1 MSGLRSLSAVLFL
14 SVSLAACNQQKAES
28 SAGYADAAPQSMML
42 EVAPAQ
48 AAPADSGAPANTAIA
63 VAVPQLAYSYEYSF
77 VLPAARLEAMVAA
90 HQKACDAA
98 GPATCQMISARGSND
113 KDSASLSRTL
123 ELRVTPAWLKT
134 WQSRLD
140 ADIKKANGRIS
151 RHSVESED
159 LSLQIVDTEARLKNK
174 EALRDRLA
182 EIVRSRPGK
191 IADLVEAETQLA
203 QVQGDIDAARSS
215 LNVMKKR
222 VATVHLTLT
231 YESEAVAA
239 SQGTFAPLGEAMN
252 SIVRNMVWA
261 LASLIHLI
269 AYAVP
274 FVLLG
279 IGAVWLLRRWWK
291 ARKAKR
297 GDQ

>member
-14 SVSLAACNQQKAES
+14 SVSLAACNQPKAES
-28 SAGYADAAPQSMML
+28 SAAEAAMDERVAVDL
-42 EVAPAQ
+42 VAPAPPS
-48 AAPADSGAPANTAIA
+48 AGANTAIA

-77 VLPAARLEAMVAA
+77 VLPAARLEAMVAS

-98 GPATCQMISARGSND
+98 GPVTCQVISARGSND

>member
-1 MSGLRSLSAVLFL
+1 MSCLRSLSAVLFL
-14 SVSLAACNQQKAES
+14 SVSLAACNQQNGLNEYAET
-28 SAGYADAAPQSMML
+28 AMDERVAVDL
-42 EVAPAQ
+42 VAPA
-48 AAPADSGAPANTAIA
+48 AAPADAGSPANTAIA
-63 VAVPQLAYSYEYSF
+63 VAVPQLAYTYEYSF
-77 VLPAARLEAMVAA
+77 VLPAARLEPLVAA

-98 GPATCQMISARGSND
+98 GPATCQMISARGSNNN
-113 KDSASLSRTL
+113 KDASSLSRTL
-123 ELRVTPAWLKT
+123 ELRVTPAWLKV

-140 ADIKKANGRIS
+140 ADMKKANGRIS

-239 SQGTFAPLGEAMN
+239 SQGTFAPLGDAMN

-279 IGAVWLLRRWWK
+279 AGVVWLLRRWWK

-297 GDQ
+297 DQ

>member
-1 MSGLRSLSAVLFL
+1 MSGLRSLSAILFL
-14 SVSLAACNQQKAES
+14 SVSLAACNQQHGLNEHAD
-28 SAGYADAAPQSMML
+28 YADAAPQSL
-42 EVAPAQ
+42 EMALPQ
-48 AAPADSGAPANTAIA
+48 AAPADAGAPANTAIA
-63 VAVPQLAYSYEYSF
+63 VAVPQLAYTYEYSF
-77 VLPAARLEAMVAA
+77 VLPAAKLEPLVAA

-98 GPATCQMISARGSND
+98 GPATCQMISARGSTD
-113 KDSASLSRTL
+113 KDASSLSRTL

-140 ADIKKANGRIS
+140 ADIKKANGRIA

-239 SQGTFAPLGEAMN
+239 SSGTFAPLSDAVN

-261 LASLIHLI
+261 VAWVIHGV
-269 AYAVP
+269 AFFFP

-279 IGAVWLLRRWWK
+279 AGAFWLLRRWWK

>member
-1 MSGLRSLSAVLFL
+1 MSGLRNLSAVLFL
-14 SVSLAACNQQKAES
+14 SVSLAACNQQRGVNQYAE
-28 SAGYADAAPQSMML
+28 AAMEERVAVDL
-42 EVAPAQ
+42 VAP
-48 AAPADSGAPANTAIA
+48 AAPADAGSSANTAIA

-77 VLPAARLEAMVAA
+77 VLPAARLEALVAS

-98 GPATCQMISARGSND
+98 GPATCQLISARGSND

-215 LNVMKKR
+215 LNVMRKR

-239 SQGTFAPLGEAMN
+239 SQGTFAPLSDAMN

-261 LASLIHLI
+261 LASMIHLI

-279 IGAVWLLRRWWK
+279 AGAFWLLRRWWR
-291 ARKAKR
+291 ARKAR
-297 GDQ
+297 RSDP

>member
-1 MSGLRSLSAVLFL
+1 MSGLKSLSAILIL
-14 SVSLAACNQQKAES
+14 SASLAACNQQYSQPKSAES
-28 SAGYADAAPQSMML
+28 YADQRVAVDL
-42 EVAPAQ
+42 VAPAE
-48 AAPADSGAPANTAIA
+48 AGGAPAAGTAIA
-63 VAVPQLAYSYEYSF
+63 VAVPQLAYSYEYGF
-77 VLPAARLEAMVAA
+77 VVPAARLEALTRA

-98 GPATCQMISARGSND
+98 GLAACQMISARGSTD
-113 KDSASLSRTL
+113 KDASSLSRTL

-134 WQSRLD
+134 WQASLD
-140 ADIKKANGRIS
+140 ADIKKARGRIS

-215 LNVMKKR
+215 LNVMRKR

-239 SQGTFAPLGEAMN
+239 SSGTFAPLSDAWN
-252 SIVRNMVWA
+252 SILRNMVWA

-274 FVLLG
+274 FVLFG
-279 IGAVWLLRRWWK
+279 YGAFWLLRRWWK
-291 ARKAKR
+291 ARKAKKAKTE
-297 GDQ
+297 GQ